1 MYAVRTIGEL
11 INNLSIL
18 MLLLLRLSLATW
30 QKIKIKRLTE
40 MFLNY
45 KGQNL
50 KKPHLIIINNDHNIL
65 KNSQIDINKYCIA
78 HNQKFIS
85 AYLKKDLC

>member
-1 MYAVRTIGEL
+1 
-11 INNLSIL
+11 

-45 KGQNL
+45 KDQNF
-50 KKPHLIIINNDHNIL
+50 KKPNLIIINKDHDIL
-65 KNSQIDINKYCIA
+65 KNSQIDMNKYCIV
-78 HNQKFIS
+78 HNQNK
-85 AYLKKDLC
+85 YNVQ

>member
-1 MYAVRTIGEL
+1 
-11 INNLSIL
+11 
-18 MLLLLRLSLATW
+18 
-30 QKIKIKRLTE
+30 